1 MKKKYYM
8 APSCEIDYFKTESSV
23 LTTSDSE
30 NDNTV
35 IDPFNPE
42 NQSLYNEF

>member
-8 APSCEIDYFKTESSV
+8 APSCEVDYFKTESSV
-23 LTTSDSE
+23 LTISE

-35 IDPFNPE
+35 VDPFNPE

>member
-8 APSCEIDYFKTESSV
+8 APSCEIDYFKTESAV
-23 LTTSDSE
+23 LTTSE

>member
-8 APSCEIDYFKTESSV
+8 APSCEVDYFKTQNSI
-23 LTTSDSE
+23 LTVSE
-30 NDNTV
+30 NPGNDFG
-35 IDPFNPE
+35 PFNTE